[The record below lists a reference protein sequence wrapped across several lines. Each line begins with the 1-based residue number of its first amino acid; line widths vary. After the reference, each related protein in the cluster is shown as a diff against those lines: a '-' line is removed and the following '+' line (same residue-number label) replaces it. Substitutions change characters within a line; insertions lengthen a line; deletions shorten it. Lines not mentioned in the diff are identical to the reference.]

1 MTHKQDH
8 DSRIKA
14 LGYQQISLWVP
25 AEKVE
30 SVRQYVDKLKAP
42 GGVPAGVDPTAWH
55 MLDEYRN
62 STAKLRKGWT
72 DQAKAIAAN
81 RLAPFTKA
89 GQIEIVETTIVNNWT
104 GVFVPKGF
112 NGASRKP
119 VQTRA
124 DRIGEIY
131 ADFAG
136 QSDDSQAFCDSP
148 RQIRPQV
155 GEFIPR
161 IAAKSHDD

>member
-1 MTHKQDH
+1 M
-8 DSRIKA
+8 
-14 LGYQQISLWVP
+14 
-25 AEKVE
+25 
-30 SVRQYVDKLKAP
+30 
-42 GGVPAGVDPTAWH
+42 
-55 MLDEYRN
+55 

-104 GVFVPKGF
+104 GVFIPKGF
-112 NGASRKP
+112 NGESRKP

-131 ADFAG
+131 AEFAG
-136 QSDDSQAFCDSP
+136 QSDHSEAVWDSARQVRAPMVEFLP
-148 RQIRPQV
+148 RV
-155 GEFIPR
+155 H
-161 IAAKSHDD
+161 AKNRDD